1 MHAQSVLVLSKEK
14 FSAQKNMTA
23 EEMLIA
29 SMYINLVTK
38 KKCLLRKIKLR
49 RNQCN
54 LIAIK

>member
-14 FSAQKNMTA
+14 ISAQKNMTA

-29 SMYINLVTK
+29 IMYINLVTK
-38 KKCLLRKIKLR
+38 KKYLLRKIKLR

>member
-14 FSAQKNMTA
+14 ISAQKNMTA

-29 SMYINLVTK
+29 SMYITLVTK

-49 RNQCN
+49 RNQN
-54 LIAIK
+54 VT